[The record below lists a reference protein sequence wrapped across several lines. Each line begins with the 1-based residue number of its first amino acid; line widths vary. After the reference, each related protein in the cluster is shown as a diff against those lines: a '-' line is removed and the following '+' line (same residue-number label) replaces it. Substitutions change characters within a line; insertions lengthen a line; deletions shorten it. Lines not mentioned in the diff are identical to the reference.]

1 MTSDPA
7 TRPATAVELLA
18 ARLADDLL
26 TLDKELDEIDLLVSQ
41 AKTESGRHET
51 RRAAAAEKFDVLPPT
66 APDRAEQ
73 AASLITLTKRSA
85 LMDTQVEVLD
95 GKRRAIARYRDAV
108 AGYIASLEGTDLSA
122 TEEPDPDAP
131 MPPEVARQIM
141 GAQEDLRREIAREMH
156 DGPAQSLTNIVLQAQ
171 IVQRLMGSDPERA
184 GKEVG
189 HLVAMVQ
196 QTLEATK
203 TFIFD
208 VRPMVLDDL
217 GLVPT
222 LRRATRE
229 RSRRAD
235 IPVEFESMGQD
246 RRLAMDLESG
256 LFRMLDEGLA
266 GYLAGSPDAVS
277 LKLDWG
283 DRLTA
288 DLVATRAIPPV
299 DTSSEVEIPSVEAGQ
314 SMPPA
319 LAALVEERRV
329 AQRAA
334 AEAAIRASVVPLPP
348 AAWREIQDRATS
360 VGVEASLRDAGTHLH
375 LSIDLPSLDDDGNGV
390 A

>member
-51 RRAAAAEKFDVLPPT
+51 RRAAAAEKFEVLPPT

-73 AASLITLTKRSA
+73 AASLITLTRRSA
-85 LMDTQVEVLD
+85 LMETQVEVLD

-122 TEEPDPDAP
+122 IEEPDPDAP

-171 IVQRLMGSDPERA
+171 IVERLMGSDPERA

-189 HLVAMVQ
+189 QLVAMVQ

-299 DTSSEVEIPSVEAGQ
+299 DPSSEVEIPSVEAGQ

-348 AAWREIQDRATS
+348 AAWREIQDRASS
-360 VGVEASLRDAGTHLH
+360 VGVEASLLDAGTHLH
-375 LSIDLPSLDDDGNGV
+375 LSIDLPSLDEDGNGV
-390 A
+390 Q